1 MEEVKSKLHYLKTK
15 ILQYSEI
22 PDNIRLELSNDI
34 FKVEQALT
42 IHSVVVNEANPNSKE
57 HQAKLLREIM
67 QGDEELGLYSEV
79 ALCEHPMSE
88 RADIANSNRT

>member
-42 IHSVVVNEANPNSKE
+42 ISTVKSSMTE
-57 HQAKLLREIM
+57 R
-67 QGDEELGLYSEV
+67 SE
-79 ALCEHPMSE
+79 
-88 RADIANSNRT
+88 

>member
-1 MEEVKSKLHYLKTK
+1 MEEVKSKLHYLKSK

-42 IHSVVVNEANPNSKE
+42 IHGVIVSDFCECTYIRHKDTWT
-57 HQAKLLREIM
+57 REDGKVICCHCHLPK
-67 QGDEELGLYSEV
+67 QK
-79 ALCEHPMSE
+79 
-88 RADIANSNRT
+88 